1 MQHDPSDGDSS
12 GQNDPVGIVV
22 QDGRRA
28 PRQPRAV
35 AFIWGRAVRPA
46 PSLPFG
52 RWKAEVP
59 TAA

>member
-1 MQHDPSDGDSS
+1 MQNDQCDADFS
-12 GQNDPVGIVV
+12 GQADPVGIVV

-28 PRQPRAV
+28 PHQPRAV

-52 RWKAEVP
+52 RWKAEVLN
-59 TAA
+59 AA